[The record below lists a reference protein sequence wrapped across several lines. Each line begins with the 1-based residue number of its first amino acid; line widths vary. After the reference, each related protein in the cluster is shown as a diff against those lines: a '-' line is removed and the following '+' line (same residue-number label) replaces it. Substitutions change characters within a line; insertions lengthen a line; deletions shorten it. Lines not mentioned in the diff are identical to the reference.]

1 MNNNKLSLN
10 LAARFNAK
18 MLAKLGMRENEA
30 NLLAIGSVGGDV
42 SEIKE
47 EIIEESLLIAEEAKN
62 FTPIQYILDD
72 FNTGQTFPN
81 VKDDYPK
88 SSIDKNPVYRQVKP
102 RIGKMIICRETGERK
117 IIHDEEEKNNI

>member
-30 NLLAIGSVGGDV
+30 NLLALGSVGGDV

-47 EIIEESLLIAEEAKN
+47 EIIEESLLIAEEAKK

-72 FNTGQTFPN
+72 FNTG
-81 VKDDYPK
+81 
-88 SSIDKNPVYRQVKP
+88 
-102 RIGKMIICRETGERK
+102 
-117 IIHDEEEKNNI
+117 